1 MFFQQLLEE
10 QRCRLRYW
18 NWKCTSQFLFFIW
31 ALHTA
36 AEDTAVDSLLQTPF
50 CWTRSKKREDLEQ
63 RRQSKNGIQ
72 TQVRNHEHVTKV
84 SRIKMWM
91 KFLPSPPP
99 PTSGDSLVERFPET
113 KQYLCLTSSFHSQI
127 NN

>member
-1 MFFQQLLEE
+1 MQQPI
-10 QRCRLRYW
+10 
-18 NWKCTSQFLFFIW
+18 SF
-31 ALHTA
+31 HSS
-36 AEDTAVDSLLQTPF
+36 AEDTAVDSLLQTLF
-50 CWTRSKKREDLEQ
+50 YWTKKKKPNGNREDLAD

-72 TQVRNHEHVTKV
+72 TQIMNCEHATKV

-99 PTSGDSLVERFPET
+99 PTSGDSLVEQFPET